1 MPLAPLFADRL
12 HHYKELPFEEAH
24 KLFEAA
30 NSEYVSPP
38 VNVEEF
44 AAPSA
49 AGPVP
54 VLNYRPTGAVGD
66 LPVLIWMHGGGFQMG
81 TYKMNEGDIVSREM
95 SHRANMVVVN
105 VEYRLVTEKVKF
117 PAPQDDCMA
126 ALDWVVANI
135 ENLGGRRDAIFV
147 GGISAGGAL
156 AASMIVLDRDNGNHF
171 ISGALLNC
179 PVAHFSLPPLSDEL
193 QSKIDEINGFGL
205 TAEMIDETRKFAL
218 GDQAFNP
225 VWFAGEVNDLAALP
239 PTQIINCEYD
249 ALRASGEKFGEQL
262 AAAGVTVETLTQA
275 GVPHAHI
282 NRYPADC
289 KEMVE
294 TLNEMVRFVNKV
306 AR

>member
-12 HHYKELPFEEAH
+12 HFYNEMPFEAAH
-24 KLFEAA
+24 KLFEAPIT
-30 NSEYVSPP
+30 EYVSPP
-38 VNVEEF
+38 VDVEEF
-44 AAPSA
+44 TAPSA
-49 AGPVP
+49 AGAVP
-54 VLNYRPTGAVGD
+54 VLTYRPTGAVGD

-105 VEYRLVTEKVKF
+105 VEYRLVTDKVKF
-117 PAPQDDCMA
+117 PAPQEDCMA

-135 ENLGGRRDAIFV
+135 EKLGGRRHAIFV

-156 AASMIVLDRDNGNHF
+156 AASMIVLDRDNGNNF
-171 ISGALLNC
+171 VAGALLNC
-179 PVAHFSLPPLSDEL
+179 PVAHFSLPTLSAEL
-193 QSKIDEINGFGL
+193 QGKINEINGFGL
-205 TAEMIDETRKFAL
+205 TAEIIDKTRKFAL
-218 GDQAFNP
+218 GNQAFNP
-225 VWFAGEVNDLAALP
+225 VWFAGEVEDLSGLP

-262 AAAGVTVETLTQA
+262 AAAGVQVETLTQA

-294 TLNEMVRFVNKV
+294 TLDNMVRFVHQV
-306 AR
+306 SA

>member
-1 MPLAPLFADRL
+1 
-12 HHYKELPFEEAH
+12 
-24 KLFEAA
+24 
-30 NSEYVSPP
+30 
-38 VNVEEF
+38 
-44 AAPSA
+44 
-49 AGPVP
+49 
-54 VLNYRPTGAVGD
+54 
-66 LPVLIWMHGGGFQMG
+66 
-81 TYKMNEGDIVSREM
+81 MNEGDIVSREM

-126 ALDWVVANI
+126 ALDWVIANI
-135 ENLGGRRDAIFV
+135 EKLGGRRDAIFV

-156 AASMIVLDRDNGNHF
+156 AASMIVLDRDNGNRY
-171 ISGALLNC
+171 IAGALLNC
-179 PVAHFSLPPLSDEL
+179 PVAHFSLPPLSEEL

-205 TAEMIDETRKFAL
+205 TAEMIDDTRKFAL
-218 GDQAFNP
+218 GNQEFNP
-225 VWFAGEVNDLAALP
+225 VWFAGEVKDLTGLP

-262 AAAGVTVETLTQA
+262 ADAGVKAETLTQA

-294 TLNEMVRFVNKV
+294 TLDNMVRFVHQV
-306 AR
+306 SA